1 MGLRHNGKVP
11 KEYTAIQLSS
21 FILAEMKKMVQNRLT
36 NQFLSEIVI
45 TVPAHFNDAQRQATK
60 DAGEIA
66 GLKVERIINEPTAAA
81 LAYGLDKGQK
91 RELVAVFDL
100 GGALQR
106 FKDEAINAKHQLSKE
121 EFYDFN
127 LTYLS
132 FDEKT
137 KMPLHLVV
145 KLLRKEFEDLIVPL
159 LKRLVQPCKQCLKD
173 AEVNAVDKIIL
184 VGGMTRVPAVQ
195 KIAQDIFKLV
205 PDKSV
210 NPDEAVAIGAAV
222 KGAVLTGSNKD
233 VLLLDVNP
241 LSLGIE
247 TMGGINTIMIP
258 RNTTIPVSKPQI
270 FSTAS
275 NNQDTVTIKVIE
287 GESTTANSPTNRV
300 LDVFNLTGIRPAPR
314 GRPQIEVTFSIDANG
329 ILSVTAKDKDTGKEQ
344 KVVITSRVKDEK
356 EIQRMIQEAKEREAE
371 DAKIKENTELA
382 VEADNFCYSVKK
394 DLDELKKNNL
404 ENEPQYLEL
413 EGIFNELKN
422 VVDEKI
428 MKL

>member
-1 MGLRHNGKVP
+1 
-11 KEYTAIQLSS
+11 
-21 FILAEMKKMVQNRLT
+21 
-36 NQFLSEIVI
+36 
-45 TVPAHFNDAQRQATK
+45 
-60 DAGEIA
+60 
-66 GLKVERIINEPTAAA
+66 
-81 LAYGLDKGQK
+81 
-91 RELVAVFDL
+91 
-100 GGALQR
+100 
-106 FKDEAINAKHQLSKE
+106 
-121 EFYDFN
+121 
-127 LTYLS
+127 
-132 FDEKT
+132 
-137 KMPLHLVV
+137 
-145 KLLRKEFEDLIVPL
+145 
-159 LKRLVQPCKQCLKD
+159 
-173 AEVNAVDKIIL
+173 
-184 VGGMTRVPAVQ
+184 MTRVPAVQ